1 MPYSER
7 EADAVGRAAVFI
19 YDDIAGGKMTATD
32 VLRVSD
38 QVRASFA
45 PIIKALGPVRRA
57 VADLEAVAEVRPGY
71 DLSTAGDP
79 APAVV
84 IAVMPGT
91 PRGTVDTAELV
102 QRLGVPCIVIDAT
115 PDEQIAAQDAPA
127 RDRDGQRPSTFE
139 RLLNDEE
146 PPEFVL
152 PRTGSY
158 EPLDPSRLPLLDEPM
173 DVTICVSP
181 EAGWGELERFL
192 AGTTKRLTVAMYQF
206 TAPHIFRAVR
216 DAVVP
221 AGRTMSLVLHP
232 APEPPPKFGVKAQ
245 DMAEPEIVARLAGA
259 MGDRF
264 QLSWATLVSKAQPD
278 GLWASSY
285 HIKVAVRDGEAF
297 WLSSGNWQS
306 SNQPKVHPFGGD
318 AEVLP
323 PDFHRQYNRDYHA
336 VIKSGALA
344 AAFETY
350 IRRDAELISASS
362 AARPIAQ
369 PDLFVPEAKLE
380 APIEFAAPAQL
391 FPPLR
396 LTRRLR
402 VQPLLTPDNYVEH
415 TLALIRSA
423 KSSVWYQNQYISFRG
438 PGEDFNEFQLLVQAL
453 KSKIDEGLDVRLI
466 FRDFMKQAN
475 VDILLALG
483 FPRNVLRFQSCCH
496 TKTIIVDRR
505 TAMFGSHNWSN
516 EGVKS
521 NRDAS
526 LIFYDEEIADYLARV
541 YEYDWEQ
548 LATPDLVPAGQRVAF
563 ADEPAPAGFVRVPYA
578 AVFED

>member
-1 MPYSER
+1 M
-7 EADAVGRAAVFI
+7 ADLAAV
-19 YDDIAGGKMTATD
+19 TA
-32 VLRVSD
+32 
-38 QVRASFA
+38 
-45 PIIKALGPVRRA
+45 
-57 VADLEAVAEVRPGY
+57 VRPGY
-71 DLSTAGDP
+71 HLSIAGEP
-79 APAVV
+79 VPAVV
-84 IAVMPGT
+84 IAVMPGL
-91 PRGTVDTAELV
+91 PPGTVDAAALT
-102 QRLGVPCIVIDAT
+102 QRFGVPCIVVDAT
-115 PDEQIAAQDAPA
+115 PDEQIAALEKADGAITSARGAPA
-127 RDRDGQRPSTFE
+127 QSAFE

-146 PPEFVL
+146 PVEFFL

-173 DVTICVSP
+173 EVTICVSP
-181 EAGWGELERFL
+181 EAGWSELERFL
-192 AGTTKRLTVAMYQF
+192 AGTTERLTVAMYQF

-221 AGRTMSLVLHP
+221 AGRTMALVLHP
-232 APEPPPKFGVKAQ
+232 APEPPPKFGVKAH
-245 DMAEPEIVARLAGA
+245 DMAEPEIIAQLAGA

-306 SNQPKVHPFGGD
+306 SNQPGVHPFDGD
-318 AEVLP
+318 AELLP
-323 PDFHRQYNRDYHA
+323 PDFHHQYNRDYHA
-336 VIKSGALA
+336 VVRNGKLA
-344 AAFETY
+344 STFETY
-350 IRRDAELISASS
+350 IRRDAELISATG
-362 AARPIAQ
+362 AAQSFAL

-380 APIEFAAPAQL
+380 EPAEFAAPMQL

-396 LTRRLR
+396 LARRVR

-466 FRDFMKQAN
+466 FRDLMKQSN

-483 FPRNVLRFQSCCH
+483 FPREVMRFQSCCH
-496 TKTIIVDRR
+496 NKAIIVDRQ

-526 LIFYDEEIADYLARV
+526 LIFFDEEIADYLAQV

-548 LATPDLVPAGQRVAF
+548 LATPDLVPIRPRVAR
-563 ADEPAPAGFVRVPYA
+563 AGEPAPAGYVRVPYT